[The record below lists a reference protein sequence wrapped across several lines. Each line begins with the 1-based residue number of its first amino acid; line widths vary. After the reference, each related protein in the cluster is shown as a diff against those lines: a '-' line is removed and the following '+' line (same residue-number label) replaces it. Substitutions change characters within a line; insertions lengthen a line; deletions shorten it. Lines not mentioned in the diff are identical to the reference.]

1 MFRVTEC
8 TFRVTECTFRDTEWP
23 FRDTEWR
30 FIINIKQNY
39 LSQNKSDVCTCFYI
53 NFSYICGDYIQ
64 NKKLI
69 KMNKFFLTSLLVA
82 AAITAN
88 AQDNTTKDSL
98 TMETMMHNI
107 PEVMV
112 KGSRP
117 IVKAERGM
125 LSYNMPLLL
134 KQLPADNAY
143 EALTRIPGVSNAT
156 GNISFSGN
164 EVTLIIN
171 GQATTLTQEQLAER
185 LKAMPATQLAKAEVM
200 LSAPARYHVR
210 GMAINIVTKDYA
222 GTNQLSGQIIGGLV
236 QTKYA
241 KGFGDLYLS
250 MQRGKFGLD
259 AQYKLVNG
267 NSYGESSRIANH
279 PLGNNRIHYNDETGQ
294 KSFGITHDYRLG
306 MNYAFSKNHR
316 LDVAYTGQWDKTN
329 SNSRTTG
336 SSISGMHRDSHE
348 YLHNVDVNYALPF
361 GLTLSGSYTYY
372 RTPQQQALDGTIT
385 TENKNETERNLTSG
399 SEQTINKWMFTADQT
414 HSLAHGWGLSYGVK
428 GQFTSNKSYQTTIDK
443 DGSVLPDGT
452 SSVDLNERIW
462 NIYAGFSKQ
471 INKAI
476 SLEASVAAEQYH
488 SPIWDKWRVYPTL
501 NALWNVNDNH
511 LLNLSFS
518 SNSEFPS
525 YWSTMSNVYYSSTY
539 TEIHGNPDL
548 KPFSYSNVNLMWQ
561 IKRRYTL
568 MAFASLKPDYSV
580 QLPYQTTDR
589 MAVIM
594 KETNFDYSNSFGL
607 QASAI
612 FSAGKW
618 LNGNVFAVG
627 TYKHD
632 KSSHFFDLPF
642 NRKKLSV
649 RLGGMA
655 SVKLCS
661 TQDLRLILNPFI
673 QSKAIQG
680 VYDISPIFRMNA
692 KLQWSSH
699 DGRWGLRINGNNIFN
714 NKYDTR
720 SVQGNQDYRMKINYS
735 WASVTFAVIY
745 KFGGYKE
752 KTVKEVDT
760 SRMGH

>member
-1 MFRVTEC
+1 MNRLF
-8 TFRVTECTFRDTEWP
+8 
-23 FRDTEWR
+23 
-30 FIINIKQNY
+30 FIG
-39 LSQNKSDVCTCFYI
+39 V
-53 NFSYICGDYIQ
+53 
-64 NKKLI
+64 
-69 KMNKFFLTSLLVA
+69 LVA
-82 AAITAN
+82 SAITAN
-88 AQDNTTKDSL
+88 AQDNAQKDSL
-98 TMETMMHNI
+98 TMESMMHNL

-143 EALTRIPGVSNAT
+143 EALTRIPGVSDAT
-156 GNISFSGN
+156 GSISFSGN

-171 GQATTLTQEQLAER
+171 GQATTLTQEQLTER
-185 LKAMPATQLAKAEVM
+185 LKAMPAAQLAKAEVM

-222 GTNQLSGQIIGGLV
+222 GTNQLSGQIIGGMR
-236 QTKYA
+236 QNKYA
-241 KGFGDLYLS
+241 NEFGNLYLS
-250 MQRGKFGLD
+250 LQRDKFGLD
-259 AQYKLVNG
+259 AQYKYVNG

-294 KSFGITHDYRLG
+294 KSFGITHGYRLG
-306 MNYAFSKNHR
+306 MNYTFSKNNR

-518 SNSEFPS
+518 SDSEYPS
-525 YWSTMSNVYYSSTY
+525 YWSTMSNVFYSSTY

-548 KPFSYSNVNLMWQ
+548 KPCSYYNLNLMWQ

-568 MAFASLKPDYSV
+568 MAFANLKPDYFV

-594 KETNFDYSNSFGL
+594 KEINFDYSNSYGL

-632 KSSHFFDLPF
+632 KSRNFFDLPF
-642 NRKKLSV
+642 DRKKLSV
-649 RLGGMA
+649 ILGGTA

-661 TQDLRLILNPFI
+661 TQDLRLILNPFY
-673 QSKAIQG
+673 QTKAIQG
-680 VYDISPIFRMNA
+680 VYDISPIFSMNA

-699 DGRWGLRINGNNIFN
+699 DGKWGVRLNGSNIFN
-714 NKYDTR
+714 NRFNTR
-720 SVQGNQDYRMKINYS
+720 SVQGNQDYRMKINYNWS
-735 WASVTFAVIY
+735 SFTFAVIY

>member
-1 MFRVTEC
+1 
-8 TFRVTECTFRDTEWP
+8 
-23 FRDTEWR
+23 
-30 FIINIKQNY
+30 
-39 LSQNKSDVCTCFYI
+39 
-53 NFSYICGDYIQ
+53 
-64 NKKLI
+64 
-69 KMNKFFLTSLLVA
+69 MNKFFLMSLLVA

-143 EALTRIPGVSNAT
+143 EALTHIPGVSNAT

-164 EVTLIIN
+164 EVTLIVN

-185 LKAMPATQLAKAEVM
+185 LKAMPAAHLAKAEVM

-306 MNYAFSKNHR
+306 MNYTFSKNNR
-316 LDVAYTGQWDKTN
+316 LDVAYTGRWNKTN

-525 YWSTMSNVYYSSTY
+525 YWSTMSNVFYSSTY

-548 KPFSYSNVNLMWQ
+548 KPFSYYNVNLMWQ

-568 MAFASLKPDYSV
+568 MAFANLKPDYFV

-594 KETNFDYSNSFGL
+594 KETNFDFSNSYGL

-632 KSSHFFDLPF
+632 KSCNFFDLPF

-649 RLGGMA
+649 LLGGTA

-661 TQDLRLILNPFI
+661 TQDLRLILNPFY
-673 QSKAIQG
+673 QTKAIQG
-680 VYDISPIFRMNA
+680 VYDISPVFRMNA

-699 DGRWGLRINGNNIFN
+699 DGKWGVRLNGSNIFN
-714 NKYDTR
+714 NRFDTR
-720 SVQGNQDYRMKINYS
+720 SVQGNQDYRMKINYN

>member
-1 MFRVTEC
+1 MNRLF
-8 TFRVTECTFRDTEWP
+8 
-23 FRDTEWR
+23 
-30 FIINIKQNY
+30 FIG
-39 LSQNKSDVCTCFYI
+39 V
-53 NFSYICGDYIQ
+53 
-64 NKKLI
+64 
-69 KMNKFFLTSLLVA
+69 LVA
-82 AAITAN
+82 SAITAN
-88 AQDNTTKDSL
+88 AQDNGQKDSL
-98 TMETMMHNI
+98 TMESMMHNL

-143 EALTRIPGVSNAT
+143 EALTRIPGVSDAT
-156 GNISFSGN
+156 GSISFSGN

-185 LKAMPATQLAKAEVM
+185 LKAMPAAQLAKAEVM

-210 GMAINIVTKDYA
+210 GMAINIVTKDYD
-222 GTNQLSGQIIGGLV
+222 GTNQLSGQIIGGMR
-236 QTKYA
+236 QNKYA
-241 KGFGDLYLS
+241 NEFGNLYLS
-250 MQRGKFGLD
+250 LQRGKFGLD
-259 AQYKLVNG
+259 AQYKYVNG

-306 MNYAFSKNHR
+306 MNYAFSTNHR
-316 LDVAYTGQWDKTN
+316 LDVAYTGQWDKTS
-329 SNSRTTG
+329 SNSHTTG

-372 RTPQQQALDGTIT
+372 RTPQQQALDGTMT
-385 TENKNETERNLTSG
+385 AENKNETERNLTSG

-488 SPIWDKWRVYPTL
+488 SPVWDKWHVYPTL

-525 YWSTMSNVYYSSTY
+525 YWSTMSNVFYSSTY

-548 KPFSYSNVNLMWQ
+548 KPCSYYNLNLMWQ

-568 MAFASLKPDYSV
+568 MAFANLKPDYFV

-632 KSSHFFDLPF
+632 KSRNFFDLPF

-649 RLGGMA
+649 ILGGTA

-661 TQDLRLILNPFI
+661 TQDLRLILNPFY
-673 QSKAIQG
+673 QTKAIQG

-699 DGRWGLRINGNNIFN
+699 DGKWGVRLNGSNIFN
-714 NKYDTR
+714 NRFDTR
-720 SVQGNQDYRMKINYS
+720 SVQGNQDYRMKINYN

>member
-1 MFRVTEC
+1 MVNKIFLLGL
-8 TFRVTECTFRDTEWP
+8 FL
-23 FRDTEWR
+23 
-30 FIINIKQNY
+30 
-39 LSQNKSDVCTCFYI
+39 LS
-53 NFSYICGDYIQ
+53 
-64 NKKLI
+64 
-69 KMNKFFLTSLLVA
+69 VA
-82 AAITAN
+82 NVN
-88 AQDNTTKDSL
+88 AQTLTQTDSL
-98 TMETMMHNI
+98 TMENMMHNL

-143 EALTRIPGVSNAT
+143 EALTRIPGVSDAT
-156 GNISFSGN
+156 GSISFSGN

-171 GQATTLTQEQLAER
+171 GQATTLTQEQLTER
-185 LKAMPATQLAKAEVM
+185 LKAMPAAQLAKAEVM

-222 GTNQLSGQIIGGLV
+222 GTKQLSGQVIGGMK
-236 QTKYA
+236 QSKYA

-250 MQRGKFGLD
+250 LQRGKFGLD
-259 AQYKLVNG
+259 AQYKYVNG

-279 PLGNNRIHYNDETGQ
+279 PLGNNRVYYNDETGQ

-316 LDVAYTGQWDKTN
+316 LDVAYTGHWDKRCSN
-329 SNSRTTG
+329 SNTTG
-336 SSISGMHRDSHE
+336 SSFSGMHHDSHE
-348 YLHNVDVNYALPF
+348 YLHNVDINYALPF
-361 GLTLSGSYTYY
+361 GLTLNGSYTYY
-372 RTPQQQALDGTIT
+372 RTPQQQALDGTMHT
-385 TENKNETERNLTSG
+385 DESMPGTERNLTSG

-414 HSLAHGWGLSYGVK
+414 HSLAHGWGLLYGVK
-428 GQFTSNKSYQTTIDK
+428 GQFTSDKSYQTTIDK
-443 DGSVLPDGT
+443 DGTIQPNGT
-452 SSVDLNERIW
+452 SSVDNNERIW

-471 INKAI
+471 INKAL

-488 SPIWDKWRVYPTL
+488 SPIWDKWRIYPTL

-525 YWSTMSNVYYSSTY
+525 YWSTMSNVFYSSTY
-539 TEIHGNPDL
+539 SEIHGNPDL
-548 KPFSYSNVNLMWQ
+548 KPYSYYNVNLMWQ

-594 KETNFDYSNSFGL
+594 KETNFNYENSFGL
-607 QASAI
+607 QASAM

-627 TYKHD
+627 IYKHD
-632 KSSHFFDLPF
+632 KSDYFFDLPF
-642 NRKKLSV
+642 NRKKLTAV
-649 RLGGMA
+649 LGGTA
-655 SVKLCS
+655 SIKFCH
-661 TQDLRLILNPFI
+661 TQDLRLILNPFF

-680 VYDISPIFRMNA
+680 VYDVSPIFKMNA
-692 KLQWSSH
+692 KIQWTSH
-699 DGRWGLRINGNNIFN
+699 DGKWGLRLNGSNIFN
-714 NKYDTR
+714 NLYDTR
-720 SVQGNQDYRMKINYS
+720 SVQGNQDYRMKINYN
-735 WASVTFAVIY
+735 WASVTFGVIY

-752 KTVKEVDT
+752 KKVKEVDT

>member
-1 MFRVTEC
+1 MANKIFLLGL
-8 TFRVTECTFRDTEWP
+8 FL
-23 FRDTEWR
+23 
-30 FIINIKQNY
+30 
-39 LSQNKSDVCTCFYI
+39 LSVANVKAQT
-53 NFSYICGDYIQ
+53 
-64 NKKLI
+64 
-69 KMNKFFLTSLLVA
+69 LTQ
-82 AAITAN
+82 T
-88 AQDNTTKDSL
+88 DSL
-98 TMETMMHNI
+98 TMETMLHNL

-143 EALTRIPGVSNAT
+143 EALTRIPGVSDAT
-156 GNISFSGN
+156 GSISFSGN

-171 GQATTLTQEQLAER
+171 GQATTLTQEQLTER
-185 LKAMPATQLAKAEVM
+185 LKAMPAAQLAKAEVM

-222 GTNQLSGQIIGGLV
+222 GTNQLSGQIIGGMR
-236 QTKYA
+236 QNKYA
-241 KGFGDLYLS
+241 NEFGNLYLS
-250 MQRGKFGLD
+250 LQRGKFGLD
-259 AQYKLVNG
+259 AQYKYVNG

-279 PLGNNRIHYNDETGQ
+279 PLGNNRVYYNDETGQ

-306 MNYAFSKNHR
+306 MNYAFGKNHR
-316 LDVAYTGQWDKTN
+316 LDVAYTGHWDKTCSN
-329 SNSRTTG
+329 SNTTG
-336 SSISGMHRDSHE
+336 SSISGMHHDSHE
-348 YLHNVDVNYALPF
+348 YLHNVDVNYSLPF
-361 GLTLSGSYTYY
+361 GLTLNGSYTNY
-372 RTPQQQALDGTIT
+372 RTPQQQALDGTMHT
-385 TENKNETERNLTSG
+385 DESMSETERNLTSG

-443 DGSVLPDGT
+443 DGTIQPNGT
-452 SSVDLNERIW
+452 SSVDNNERIW

-476 SLEASVAAEQYH
+476 SVEASVAAEQYH
-488 SPIWDKWRVYPTL
+488 SPIWDKWRIYPTL

-525 YWSTMSNVYYSSTY
+525 YWSTMSNVFYSSTY
-539 TEIHGNPDL
+539 SEIHGNPDL
-548 KPFSYSNVNLMWQ
+548 KPFAYYNVNLMWQ

-568 MAFASLKPDYSV
+568 MAFASLKPDYFV
-580 QLPYQTTDR
+580 QLPYQTTER

-594 KETNFDYSNSFGL
+594 KETNFDYSNSYGL
-607 QASAI
+607 QASVI
-612 FSAGKW
+612 FNAGKW

-632 KSSHFFDLPF
+632 KSSNFFDLPF

-649 RLGGMA
+649 ILGGTA
-655 SVKLCS
+655 SVKLCN
-661 TQDLRLILNPFI
+661 TQDLRLILNPFF

-680 VYDISPIFRMNA
+680 VYDISPIFSMDA
-692 KLQWSSH
+692 KLQWTSH
-699 DGRWGLRINGNNIFN
+699 DGKWGLRLNGNNIFN
-714 NKYDTR
+714 NLYDTR
-720 SVQGNQDYRMKINYS
+720 SVQGNQDYRMKVNYN

>member
-1 MFRVTEC
+1 MANKIFLLGL
-8 TFRVTECTFRDTEWP
+8 FL
-23 FRDTEWR
+23 
-30 FIINIKQNY
+30 
-39 LSQNKSDVCTCFYI
+39 LSVANVKAQT
-53 NFSYICGDYIQ
+53 
-64 NKKLI
+64 
-69 KMNKFFLTSLLVA
+69 LTQ
-82 AAITAN
+82 T
-88 AQDNTTKDSL
+88 DSL
-98 TMETMMHNI
+98 TMETMLHNL

-143 EALTRIPGVSNAT
+143 EALTRIPGISDAT
-156 GNISFSGN
+156 GSISFSGN

-171 GQATTLTQEQLAER
+171 GQATTLTQEQLTER
-185 LKAMPATQLAKAEVM
+185 LKAMPAAQLAKAEVM

-306 MNYAFSKNHR
+306 MNYTFSKNNR

-372 RTPQQQALDGTIT
+372 CTPQQQALDGTMHT
-385 TENKNETERNLTSG
+385 DESMPETERNLTSG

-414 HSLAHGWGLSYGVK
+414 HSLSHGWGLSYGVK

-525 YWSTMSNVYYSSTY
+525 YWSTMSNVFYSSTY

-548 KPFSYSNVNLMWQ
+548 KPFSYYNVNLMWQ

-568 MAFASLKPDYSV
+568 MAFASLKPDYFV
-580 QLPYQTTDR
+580 QLPYQTTER

-594 KETNFDYSNSFGL
+594 KETNFDYSNSYGL
-607 QASAI
+607 QASVI
-612 FSAGKW
+612 FNAGKW

-632 KSSHFFDLPF
+632 KSSNFFDLPF

-649 RLGGMA
+649 ILGGTA
-655 SVKLCS
+655 SVKLCN
-661 TQDLRLILNPFI
+661 TQDLRLILNPFF

-699 DGRWGLRINGNNIFN
+699 DGKWGLRLNGNNIFN
-714 NKYDTR
+714 NPYDTR
-720 SVQGNQDYRMKINYS
+720 SVQGNQDYRMKINYN
-735 WASVTFAVIY
+735 WASVTFAVVY
-745 KFGGYKE
+745 KFGDYK
-752 KTVKEVDT
+752 KKNVKAVDT

>member
-1 MFRVTEC
+1 MNRLF
-8 TFRVTECTFRDTEWP
+8 
-23 FRDTEWR
+23 
-30 FIINIKQNY
+30 FIG
-39 LSQNKSDVCTCFYI
+39 V
-53 NFSYICGDYIQ
+53 
-64 NKKLI
+64 
-69 KMNKFFLTSLLVA
+69 LVA
-82 AAITAN
+82 SAITAN
-88 AQDNTTKDSL
+88 AQDNAQKDSL
-98 TMETMMHNI
+98 TMESMMHNL

-143 EALTRIPGVSNAT
+143 EALTRIPGVSDAT
-156 GNISFSGN
+156 GSISFSGN
-164 EVTLIIN
+164 EVTLIVN

-185 LKAMPATQLAKAEVM
+185 LKAMPAAQLSKAEVM

-222 GTNQLSGQIIGGLV
+222 GTNQLSGQIIGGMR
-236 QTKYA
+236 QNKYA
-241 KGFGDLYLS
+241 NEFGNLYLS
-250 MQRGKFGLD
+250 LQRGKFGLD
-259 AQYKLVNG
+259 AQYKYVNG

-306 MNYAFSKNHR
+306 MNYTFSKNNR

-462 NIYAGFSKQ
+462 NIYAGFCKQ

-525 YWSTMSNVYYSSTY
+525 YWSTMSNVFYSSTY

-548 KPFSYSNVNLMWQ
+548 KPCSYYNLNLMWQ

-568 MAFASLKPDYSV
+568 MAFANLKPDYFV

-618 LNGNVFAVG
+618 LNCNVFAVG

-649 RLGGMA
+649 ILGGTA

-661 TQDLRLILNPFI
+661 TQDLRLILNPFY
-673 QSKAIQG
+673 QTKAIQG
-680 VYDISPIFRMNA
+680 VYDISPIFSMDA

-699 DGRWGLRINGNNIFN
+699 DGKWGVRLNGSNIFN
-714 NKYDTR
+714 NRFDTR
-720 SVQGNQDYRMKINYS
+720 SVQGNQDYRMKINYNWS
-735 WASVTFAVIY
+735 SFTFAVIY

-760 SRMGH
+760 LRMGH

>member
-1 MFRVTEC
+1 MNRLLLTG
-8 TFRVTECTFRDTEWP
+8 
-23 FRDTEWR
+23 
-30 FIINIKQNY
+30 
-39 LSQNKSDVCTCFYI
+39 L
-53 NFSYICGDYIQ
+53 
-64 NKKLI
+64 LI
-69 KMNKFFLTSLLVA
+69 A

-88 AQDNTTKDSL
+88 AQDDAQKDSL

-143 EALTRIPGVSNAT
+143 EALTRIPGVSDAT
-156 GNISFSGN
+156 GSISFSGN

-185 LKAMPATQLAKAEVM
+185 LKAMPAAQLAKAEVM

-210 GMAINIVTKDYA
+210 GMVINIVTKDYA
-222 GTNQLSGQIIGGLV
+222 GTNQLSGQVIGGMK
-236 QTKYA
+236 QSKYA

-250 MQRGKFGLD
+250 LQRGKFGLD
-259 AQYKLVNG
+259 AQYKYVNG

-279 PLGNNRIHYNDETGQ
+279 PLGNNRVYYNDETGQ

-316 LDVAYTGQWDKTN
+316 LDVAYTGHWDKRCSN
-329 SNSRTTG
+329 SNTTG
-336 SSISGMHRDSHE
+336 SSISGMHHDSHE
-348 YLHNVDVNYALPF
+348 YLHNVDVNYSLPF
-361 GLTLSGSYTYY
+361 GLTLNGSCTYY
-372 RTPQQQALDGTIT
+372 RTPQQQALDGTMHT
-385 TENKNETERNLTSG
+385 DESMPETERNLTSG

-414 HSLAHGWGLSYGVK
+414 HSLTQGWGLSYGVK

-471 INKAI
+471 INKAV
-476 SLEASVAAEQYH
+476 SVEASVAAEQYH

-525 YWSTMSNVYYSSTY
+525 YWSTMSNVFYSSTY

-548 KPFSYSNVNLMWQ
+548 KPFSYYNVNLMWQ

-568 MAFASLKPDYSV
+568 MAFASLMPDYFV

-612 FSAGKW
+612 FSVGKW

-649 RLGGMA
+649 RLGGTA

-680 VYDISPIFRMNA
+680 VYDISPIFRVDA

-699 DGRWGLRINGNNIFN
+699 DGKWGLRLNGNNIFN

-720 SVQGNQDYRMKINYS
+720 SVQGNQDYRMKINYN

-752 KTVKEVDT
+752 KSIKKVDT

>member
-1 MFRVTEC
+1 
-8 TFRVTECTFRDTEWP
+8 
-23 FRDTEWR
+23 
-30 FIINIKQNY
+30 
-39 LSQNKSDVCTCFYI
+39 
-53 NFSYICGDYIQ
+53 
-64 NKKLI
+64 
-69 KMNKFFLTSLLVA
+69 MNRILFMGIFVALT
-82 AAITAN
+82 ITAN
-88 AQDNTTKDSL
+88 AQDDMPKDSL
-98 TMETMMHNI
+98 TMEWNSMFRNL
-107 PEVMV
+107 PEVMI

-143 EALTRIPGVSNAT
+143 EALTRIPGVSDAT
-156 GNISFSGN
+156 GSISFSGN

-171 GQATTLTQEQLAER
+171 GQATTLTQEQLTER
-185 LKAMPATQLAKAEVM
+185 LKAMPAAQLAKAEVM

-222 GTNQLSGQIIGGLV
+222 GTNQLSGQIIGGMR
-236 QTKYA
+236 QNKYA
-241 KGFGDLYLS
+241 NEFGNLYLS
-250 MQRGKFGLD
+250 LQRGKFGLD
-259 AQYKLVNG
+259 AQYKYVNG

-279 PLGNNRIHYNDETGQ
+279 PLGNNRVYYNDETGQ
-294 KSFGITHDYRLG
+294 KSFGITHNYRLG

-316 LDVAYTGQWDKTN
+316 LDVAYTGHWDKRCSN
-329 SNSRTTG
+329 SNTTG
-336 SSISGMHRDSHE
+336 SSISGMHHDSHE
-348 YLHNVDVNYALPF
+348 YLHNVDVNYSLPF
-361 GLTLSGSYTYY
+361 GLTLNGSYTYY
-372 RTPQQQALDGTIT
+372 RTPQQQALDGTMHT
-385 TENKNETERNLTSG
+385 DESMLETERNLTSG

-525 YWSTMSNVYYSSTY
+525 YWSTMSNVFYSSTY
-539 TEIHGNPDL
+539 SEIHGNPDL
-548 KPFSYSNVNLMWQ
+548 KPFSYYNVNLMWQ

-607 QASAI
+607 QVSAI

-642 NRKKLSV
+642 DRKKLTAA
-649 RLGGMA
+649 LGGTA
-655 SVKLCS
+655 SIRLCR
-661 TQDLRLILNPFI
+661 TQDLRLILNPFF

-680 VYDISPIFRMNA
+680 VYDISPVFRMNA

-699 DGRWGLRINGNNIFN
+699 DGKWGLRINGNNIFN
-714 NKYDTR
+714 YEFDTR
-720 SVQGNQDYRMKINYS
+720 SVQGNQNYRMKLNYN

-752 KTVKEVDT
+752 KSIKKVDT

>member
-1 MFRVTEC
+1 MANKI
-8 TFRVTECTFRDTEWP
+8 
-23 FRDTEWR
+23 
-30 FIINIKQNY
+30 FILGLFL
-39 LSQNKSDVCTCFYI
+39 LS
-53 NFSYICGDYIQ
+53 
-64 NKKLI
+64 
-69 KMNKFFLTSLLVA
+69 VA
-82 AAITAN
+82 N
-88 AQDNTTKDSL
+88 VKAQAQTQTDSL
-98 TMETMMHNI
+98 TMENMMHNL

-117 IVKAERGM
+117 VVKAERGM
-125 LSYNMPLLL
+125 LTYNMPLLIKL
-134 KQLPADNAY
+134 LPADNAY
-143 EALTRIPGVSNAT
+143 EALTRIPGVSDAT
-156 GNISFSGN
+156 GSISFSGN

-171 GQATTLTQEQLAER
+171 GQATTLTQEQLTER
-185 LKAMPATQLAKAEVM
+185 LKAMPAAQLAKAEVM

-222 GTNQLSGQIIGGLV
+222 GTNQLSGQIIGGFE
-236 QTKYA
+236 QNKYA

-250 MQRGKFGLD
+250 LQRGKFGLD
-259 AQYKLVNG
+259 AQYKYVNG
-267 NSYGESSRIANH
+267 NSYGESSLIANH
-279 PLGNNRIHYNDETGQ
+279 PLGNNRVYYNDETGQ

-306 MNYAFSKNHR
+306 MNYVFSKNHR
-316 LDVAYTGQWDKTN
+316 LDVAYTGQWDKTS
-329 SNSRTTG
+329 SNNHTTG
-336 SSISGMHRDSHE
+336 SSISGMHLDSHE
-348 YLHNVDVNYALPF
+348 YLHNVDVNYSLPF
-361 GLTLSGSYTYY
+361 GLTLNGSYTYY
-372 RTPQQQALDGTIT
+372 RTPQQQALDGTMHT
-385 TENKNETERNLTSG
+385 DESMPETERNLTSG

-443 DGSVLPDGT
+443 DGTIQPNGT
-452 SSVDLNERIW
+452 SSVDNNERIW

-476 SLEASVAAEQYH
+476 SVEASVAAEQYH
-488 SPIWDKWRVYPTL
+488 SPIWDKWRIYPTL

-525 YWSTMSNVYYSSTY
+525 YWSTMSNVFYSSTY
-539 TEIHGNPDL
+539 SEIHGNPDL
-548 KPFSYSNVNLMWQ
+548 KPFSYYNVNLMWQ

-568 MAFASLKPDYSV
+568 MAFASLKPDYFV
-580 QLPYQTTDR
+580 QLPYQTTER

-594 KETNFDYSNSFGL
+594 KETNFDYSNSYGL
-607 QASAI
+607 QASVI
-612 FSAGKW
+612 FNAGKW

-632 KSSHFFDLPF
+632 KSSNFFDLPF
-642 NRKKLSV
+642 NRKKFSV
-649 RLGGMA
+649 ILGGTA
-655 SVKLCS
+655 SVKLCN
-661 TQDLRLILNPFI
+661 TQDLRLILNPFF

-680 VYDISPIFRMNA
+680 VYDISPIFSMDA

-699 DGRWGLRINGNNIFN
+699 DGKWGLRLNGSNIFN
-714 NKYDTR
+714 NLYDTR
-720 SVQGNQDYRMKINYS
+720 SVQGNQDYRMKINNN
-735 WASVTFAVIY
+735 WASFTFAVIY

>member
-1 MFRVTEC
+1 MVNKIFLLGL
-8 TFRVTECTFRDTEWP
+8 FL
-23 FRDTEWR
+23 
-30 FIINIKQNY
+30 
-39 LSQNKSDVCTCFYI
+39 LSVANVKAQT
-53 NFSYICGDYIQ
+53 
-64 NKKLI
+64 
-69 KMNKFFLTSLLVA
+69 LTH
-82 AAITAN
+82 T
-88 AQDNTTKDSL
+88 DSL
-98 TMETMMHNI
+98 TMENMMHNL

-143 EALTRIPGVSNAT
+143 EALTRIPGISDAT
-156 GNISFSGN
+156 GSISFSGN
-164 EVTLIIN
+164 EVTLIVN
-171 GQATTLTQEQLAER
+171 GQATTLTQEQLTER
-185 LKAMPATQLAKAEVM
+185 LKAMPAAQLAKAEVM

-222 GTNQLSGQIIGGLV
+222 GTNQLSGQVIGGMK
-236 QTKYA
+236 QSKYA
-241 KGFGDLYLS
+241 KGFGNLYLS
-250 MQRGKFGLD
+250 LQRGKFGLD
-259 AQYKLVNG
+259 AQYKYVNG

-279 PLGNNRIHYNDETGQ
+279 PLGNNRVYYNDETGQ
-294 KSFGITHDYRLG
+294 KSFGITHNYRLG

-316 LDVAYTGQWDKTN
+316 LDVAYTGHWDKRCSN
-329 SNSRTTG
+329 SNTTG
-336 SSISGMHRDSHE
+336 SSISGMHHDSHE
-348 YLHNVDVNYALPF
+348 YLHNVDVNYSLPF
-361 GLTLSGSYTYY
+361 GLTLNGSYTYY
-372 RTPQQQALDGTIT
+372 RTPQQQALDGTMHT
-385 TENKNETERNLTSG
+385 DESMLETERNLTSG

-443 DGSVLPDGT
+443 DGTIQPNGT
-452 SSVDLNERIW
+452 SSVDNNERIW

-476 SLEASVAAEQYH
+476 SVEASVAAEQYH

-525 YWSTMSNVYYSSTY
+525 YWSTMSNVFYSSTY
-539 TEIHGNPDL
+539 SEIHGNPDL
-548 KPFSYSNVNLMWQ
+548 KPFSYYNVNLMWQ

-568 MAFASLKPDYSV
+568 MAFASLKPDYFV
-580 QLPYQTTDR
+580 QLPYQTTER

-594 KETNFDYSNSFGL
+594 KETNFDYSNSYGL
-607 QASAI
+607 QASVI
-612 FSAGKW
+612 FNAGKW

-632 KSSHFFDLPF
+632 KSSNFFDLPF

-649 RLGGMA
+649 ILGGTA
-655 SVKLCS
+655 SVKLCN
-661 TQDLRLILNPFI
+661 TQDLRLILNPFF

-680 VYDISPIFRMNA
+680 VYDISPVFRMNA

-699 DGRWGLRINGNNIFN
+699 DGKWGLRLNGSNIFN
-714 NKYDTR
+714 NLYDTR
-720 SVQGNQDYRMKINYS
+720 SVQGNQDYRMKINYN

-752 KTVKEVDT
+752 KNVKVVDT

>member
-1 MFRVTEC
+1 MVNKIFLLGL
-8 TFRVTECTFRDTEWP
+8 FL
-23 FRDTEWR
+23 
-30 FIINIKQNY
+30 
-39 LSQNKSDVCTCFYI
+39 LSVANVKAQT
-53 NFSYICGDYIQ
+53 
-64 NKKLI
+64 
-69 KMNKFFLTSLLVA
+69 LTQ
-82 AAITAN
+82 T
-88 AQDNTTKDSL
+88 DSL
-98 TMETMMHNI
+98 TMETMLHNL

-143 EALTRIPGVSNAT
+143 EALTRIPGVSDAT
-156 GNISFSGN
+156 GSISFSGN

-171 GQATTLTQEQLAER
+171 GQATTLTQEQLTER
-185 LKAMPATQLAKAEVM
+185 LKAMPAAQLAKAEVM

-222 GTNQLSGQIIGGLV
+222 GTNQLSGQIIGGMR
-236 QTKYA
+236 QNKYA
-241 KGFGDLYLS
+241 NEFGNLYLS
-250 MQRGKFGLD
+250 LQRGKFGLD
-259 AQYKLVNG
+259 AQYKYVNG

-279 PLGNNRIHYNDETGQ
+279 PLGNNRVYYNDETGQ
-294 KSFGITHDYRLG
+294 KSFGITHNYRLG

-316 LDVAYTGQWDKTN
+316 LDVAYTGHWDKRCSN
-329 SNSRTTG
+329 SNTTG
-336 SSISGMHRDSHE
+336 SSISGMHHDSHE
-348 YLHNVDVNYALPF
+348 YLHNVDVNYSLPF
-361 GLTLSGSYTYY
+361 GLTLNGSYTYY
-372 RTPQQQALDGTIT
+372 RTPQQQALDGTMHT
-385 TENKNETERNLTSG
+385 DESMSETERNLTSG

-443 DGSVLPDGT
+443 DGTILPDGT
-452 SSVDLNERIW
+452 SSVDNNERIW

-488 SPIWDKWRVYPTL
+488 SPVWDEWRMYPTL

-525 YWSTMSNVYYSSTY
+525 YWSTMSNVFYSSTY

-548 KPFSYSNVNLMWQ
+548 KPFSYYNVNLMWQ

-649 RLGGMA
+649 ILGGTA

-699 DGRWGLRINGNNIFN
+699 DGKWGLRLNGSNIFN
-714 NKYDTR
+714 YQFDTR
-720 SVQGNQDYRMKINYS
+720 SVQGNQDYRMKINYN

-752 KTVKEVDT
+752 KNVKAVDT

>member
-1 MFRVTEC
+1 MVNKIFLLGL
-8 TFRVTECTFRDTEWP
+8 FL
-23 FRDTEWR
+23 
-30 FIINIKQNY
+30 
-39 LSQNKSDVCTCFYI
+39 LSVANVKAQT
-53 NFSYICGDYIQ
+53 
-64 NKKLI
+64 
-69 KMNKFFLTSLLVA
+69 LTH
-82 AAITAN
+82 T
-88 AQDNTTKDSL
+88 DSL
-98 TMETMMHNI
+98 TMENMMHNL

-143 EALTRIPGVSNAT
+143 EALTRIPGISDAT
-156 GNISFSGN
+156 GSISFSGN
-164 EVTLIIN
+164 EVTLIVN
-171 GQATTLTQEQLAER
+171 GQATTLTQEQLTER
-185 LKAMPATQLAKAEVM
+185 LKAMPAAQLAKAEVM

-222 GTNQLSGQIIGGLV
+222 GTNQHSGQVIGGMK
-236 QTKYA
+236 QSKYA

-250 MQRGKFGLD
+250 LQRGKFGLD
-259 AQYKLVNG
+259 AQYKYVNG

-279 PLGNNRIHYNDETGQ
+279 PLGNNRVYYNDETGQ
-294 KSFGITHDYRLG
+294 KSFGITHNYRLG

-316 LDVAYTGQWDKTN
+316 LDVAYTGHWDKRCSN
-329 SNSRTTG
+329 SNTTG
-336 SSISGMHRDSHE
+336 SSISGMHHDSHE
-348 YLHNVDVNYALPF
+348 YLHNVDVNYSLPF
-361 GLTLSGSYTYY
+361 GLTLNGSYTYY
-372 RTPQQQALDGTIT
+372 RTPQQQALDGTMHT
-385 TENKNETERNLTSG
+385 DESMPETERNLTSG

-443 DGSVLPDGT
+443 DGTIQPNGT
-452 SSVDLNERIW
+452 SSVDNNERIW
-462 NIYAGFSKQ
+462 NIYAGFNKQ

-476 SLEASVAAEQYH
+476 SVEASVAAEQYH

-525 YWSTMSNVYYSSTY
+525 YWSTMSNVFYSSTY
-539 TEIHGNPDL
+539 SEIHGNPDL
-548 KPFSYSNVNLMWQ
+548 KPFSYYNVNLMWQ

-568 MAFASLKPDYSV
+568 MAFASLKPDYFV
-580 QLPYQTTDR
+580 QLPYQTTER

-594 KETNFDYSNSFGL
+594 KETNFDYSNSYGL
-607 QASAI
+607 QASVI
-612 FSAGKW
+612 FNAGKW

-632 KSSHFFDLPF
+632 KSSNFFDLPF

-649 RLGGMA
+649 ILGGTA
-655 SVKLCS
+655 SVKLSS
-661 TQDLRLILNPFI
+661 TQDLRLILNPFY
-673 QSKAIQG
+673 QTKAIQG
-680 VYDISPIFRMNA
+680 VYDISPVFRMDA

-699 DGRWGLRINGNNIFN
+699 DGKWGVRLNGSNIFN
-714 NKYDTR
+714 NRFDTR
-720 SVQGNQDYRMKINYS
+720 SVQGNQDYRMKINYN

-752 KTVKEVDT
+752 KNVKAVDT

>member
-1 MFRVTEC
+1 
-8 TFRVTECTFRDTEWP
+8 
-23 FRDTEWR
+23 
-30 FIINIKQNY
+30 
-39 LSQNKSDVCTCFYI
+39 
-53 NFSYICGDYIQ
+53 
-64 NKKLI
+64 
-69 KMNKFFLTSLLVA
+69 MNRILFMGIFVALT
-82 AAITAN
+82 ITAN
-88 AQDNTTKDSL
+88 AQDDIPKDSL
-98 TMETMMHNI
+98 TMEWNSMFRNL
-107 PEVMV
+107 PEVMI

-143 EALTRIPGVSNAT
+143 EALTRIPGVSDAT
-156 GNISFSGN
+156 GNISFLGN
-164 EVTLIIN
+164 EVTLIVN
-171 GQATTLTQEQLAER
+171 GQATTLTQEQLTER
-185 LKAMPATQLAKAEVM
+185 LKAMPAAQLAKAEVM

-222 GTNQLSGQIIGGLV
+222 GTNQLSGQVIGGMK
-236 QTKYA
+236 QSKYA

-250 MQRGKFGLD
+250 LQRGKFGLD
-259 AQYKLVNG
+259 AQYKYVNG
-267 NSYGESSRIANH
+267 NSYGESSLIANH
-279 PLGNNRIHYNDETGQ
+279 PLGNNRVYYNDETGQ
-294 KSFGITHDYRLG
+294 KSFGITHNYRLG

-316 LDVAYTGQWDKTN
+316 LDVAYTGHWDKRCSN
-329 SNSRTTG
+329 SNTTG
-336 SSISGMHRDSHE
+336 SSISGMHHDSHE
-348 YLHNVDVNYALPF
+348 YLHNVDVNYSLPF
-361 GLTLSGSYTYY
+361 GLTLNGSYTYY

-414 HSLAHGWGLSYGVK
+414 HSLTQGWGLSYGVK

-471 INKAI
+471 INKAV
-476 SLEASVAAEQYH
+476 SVEASVAAEQYH

-525 YWSTMSNVYYSSTY
+525 YWSTMSNVFYSSTY

-548 KPFSYSNVNLMWQ
+548 KPFSYYNVNLMWQ

-594 KETNFDYSNSFGL
+594 KETNFDYSNSYGL
-607 QASAI
+607 QASVI
-612 FSAGKW
+612 FNAGKW

-649 RLGGMA
+649 RLGGTA

-699 DGRWGLRINGNNIFN
+699 DGRWGLRLNGNNIFN

-752 KTVKEVDT
+752 KNIKKVDT

>member
-1 MFRVTEC
+1 MVNKIFLLGL
-8 TFRVTECTFRDTEWP
+8 FL
-23 FRDTEWR
+23 
-30 FIINIKQNY
+30 
-39 LSQNKSDVCTCFYI
+39 LSVADVKAQT
-53 NFSYICGDYIQ
+53 
-64 NKKLI
+64 
-69 KMNKFFLTSLLVA
+69 LTH
-82 AAITAN
+82 T
-88 AQDNTTKDSL
+88 DSL
-98 TMETMMHNI
+98 TMENMMHNL

-143 EALTRIPGVSNAT
+143 EALTRIPGVSDAT
-156 GNISFSGN
+156 GSISFSGN

-171 GQATTLTQEQLAER
+171 GQATTLTQEQLTER
-185 LKAMPATQLAKAEVM
+185 LKAMPAAQLAKAEVM

-222 GTNQLSGQIIGGLV
+222 GTNQLSGQIIGDMR
-236 QTKYA
+236 QNKYA
-241 KGFGDLYLS
+241 NECGNLYLS
-250 MQRGKFGLD
+250 LQRGKFGLD
-259 AQYKLVNG
+259 AQYKYVNG

-279 PLGNNRIHYNDETGQ
+279 PLGNNRVYYNDETGQ

-306 MNYAFSKNHR
+306 MNYAFGKNHR
-316 LDVAYTGQWDKTN
+316 LDVAYTGHWDKTCSN
-329 SNSRTTG
+329 SNATG
-336 SSISGMHRDSHE
+336 SSISGMHHDSHE
-348 YLHNVDVNYALPF
+348 YLHNVDVNYSLPF
-361 GLTLSGSYTYY
+361 GLTLNGSYTYY
-372 RTPQQQALDGTIT
+372 RTPQQQALDGTMHT
-385 TENKNETERNLTSG
+385 DESMSETERNLTSG

-443 DGSVLPDGT
+443 DGTIQPNGT
-452 SSVDLNERIW
+452 SSVDNNERIW

-476 SLEASVAAEQYH
+476 SVEASVAAEQYH

-525 YWSTMSNVYYSSTY
+525 YWSTMSNVFYSSTY
-539 TEIHGNPDL
+539 SEIHGNPDL
-548 KPFSYSNVNLMWQ
+548 KPFSYYNVNLIWQ

-568 MAFASLKPDYSV
+568 MAFASLKPDYFV
-580 QLPYQTTDR
+580 QLPYQTTER

-594 KETNFDYSNSFGL
+594 KETNFDYSNSYGL
-607 QASAI
+607 QASVI
-612 FSAGKW
+612 FNAGKW

-632 KSSHFFDLPF
+632 KSSNFFDLPF

-649 RLGGMA
+649 ILGGTA
-655 SVKLCS
+655 SVKLCN
-661 TQDLRLILNPFI
+661 TQDLRLILNPFF

-680 VYDISPIFRMNA
+680 VYDISPVFRMNA

-699 DGRWGLRINGNNIFN
+699 DGKWGLRLNGSNIFN
-714 NKYDTR
+714 NLYDTR
-720 SVQGNQDYRMKINYS
+720 SVQGNQDYRMKINYN

-752 KTVKEVDT
+752 KNVKAVDT

>member
-1 MFRVTEC
+1 MVNKIFLLGL
-8 TFRVTECTFRDTEWP
+8 FL
-23 FRDTEWR
+23 
-30 FIINIKQNY
+30 
-39 LSQNKSDVCTCFYI
+39 LSVANVKAQT
-53 NFSYICGDYIQ
+53 
-64 NKKLI
+64 
-69 KMNKFFLTSLLVA
+69 LTQ
-82 AAITAN
+82 T
-88 AQDNTTKDSL
+88 DSL
-98 TMETMMHNI
+98 TMETMLHNL

-143 EALTRIPGVSNAT
+143 EALTRIPGVSDAT
-156 GNISFSGN
+156 GSISFSGN

-171 GQATTLTQEQLAER
+171 GQATTLTQEQLTER
-185 LKAMPATQLAKAEVM
+185 LKAMPAAQLSKAEVM

-222 GTNQLSGQIIGGLV
+222 GTNQLSGQIIGGMR
-236 QTKYA
+236 QNKYA
-241 KGFGDLYLS
+241 NEFGNLYLS
-250 MQRGKFGLD
+250 LQRDKFGLD
-259 AQYKLVNG
+259 AQYKYVNG

-306 MNYAFSKNHR
+306 MNYTFSKNNR

-525 YWSTMSNVYYSSTY
+525 YWSTMSNVFYSSTY

-548 KPFSYSNVNLMWQ
+548 KPFSYYNVNLMWQ

-632 KSSHFFDLPF
+632 KSSNFFDLPF
-642 NRKKLSV
+642 NRKKFSV
-649 RLGGMA
+649 ILGGTA
-655 SVKLCS
+655 SVKLCN
-661 TQDLRLILNPFI
+661 TQDLRLILNPFY
-673 QSKAIQG
+673 QTKAIQG

-699 DGRWGLRINGNNIFN
+699 DGKWGLRLNGSNIFN
-714 NKYDTR
+714 NLYDTR
-720 SVQGNQDYRMKINYS
+720 SVQGNQDYRMKINYN

-752 KTVKEVDT
+752 KNVKAVDT

>member
-1 MFRVTEC
+1 MVNKIFLLGL
-8 TFRVTECTFRDTEWP
+8 FL
-23 FRDTEWR
+23 
-30 FIINIKQNY
+30 
-39 LSQNKSDVCTCFYI
+39 LSVANVKAQT
-53 NFSYICGDYIQ
+53 
-64 NKKLI
+64 
-69 KMNKFFLTSLLVA
+69 LTH
-82 AAITAN
+82 T
-88 AQDNTTKDSL
+88 DSL
-98 TMETMMHNI
+98 TMENMMHNL

-143 EALTRIPGVSNAT
+143 EALTRIPGVSDAT
-156 GNISFSGN
+156 GSISFSGN

-171 GQATTLTQEQLAER
+171 GQATTLTQEQLTER
-185 LKAMPATQLAKAEVM
+185 LKAMPAAQLAKAEVM

-222 GTNQLSGQIIGGLV
+222 GTNQLSGQVIGGMK
-236 QTKYA
+236 QSKYA

-250 MQRGKFGLD
+250 LQRGKFGLD
-259 AQYKLVNG
+259 AQYKYVNG

-279 PLGNNRIHYNDETGQ
+279 PLGNNRVYYNDETGQ
-294 KSFGITHDYRLG
+294 KSFGITHNYRLG

-316 LDVAYTGQWDKTN
+316 LDVAYTGHWDKRCSN
-329 SNSRTTG
+329 SNTTG
-336 SSISGMHRDSHE
+336 SSISGMHHDSHE
-348 YLHNVDVNYALPF
+348 YLHNVDVNYSLPF
-361 GLTLSGSYTYY
+361 GLTLNGSYTYY
-372 RTPQQQALDGTIT
+372 RTPQQQALDGTMHT
-385 TENKNETERNLTSG
+385 DESMLETERNLTSG

-443 DGSVLPDGT
+443 DGTIQPNGT
-452 SSVDLNERIW
+452 SSVDNNERIW

-476 SLEASVAAEQYH
+476 SVEASVAAEQYH

-525 YWSTMSNVYYSSTY
+525 YWSTMSNVFYSSTY
-539 TEIHGNPDL
+539 SEIHGNPDL
-548 KPFSYSNVNLMWQ
+548 KPFSYYNVNLMWQ

-568 MAFASLKPDYSV
+568 MAFASLKPDYFV
-580 QLPYQTTDR
+580 QLPYQTTER

-594 KETNFDYSNSFGL
+594 KETNFDYSNSYGL
-607 QASAI
+607 QASVI
-612 FSAGKW
+612 FNAGKW

-632 KSSHFFDLPF
+632 KSSNFFDLPF

-649 RLGGMA
+649 ILGGTA
-655 SVKLCS
+655 SVKLCN
-661 TQDLRLILNPFI
+661 TQDLRLILNPFF

-680 VYDISPIFRMNA
+680 VYDISPVFRMNA

-699 DGRWGLRINGNNIFN
+699 DGKWGLRLNGSNIFN
-714 NKYDTR
+714 NLYDTR
-720 SVQGNQDYRMKINYS
+720 SVQGNQDYRMKINYN

-752 KTVKEVDT
+752 KNVKAVDT

>member
-1 MFRVTEC
+1 MVNKIFLLGL
-8 TFRVTECTFRDTEWP
+8 FL
-23 FRDTEWR
+23 
-30 FIINIKQNY
+30 
-39 LSQNKSDVCTCFYI
+39 LSVANVKAQT
-53 NFSYICGDYIQ
+53 
-64 NKKLI
+64 
-69 KMNKFFLTSLLVA
+69 LTQ
-82 AAITAN
+82 T
-88 AQDNTTKDSL
+88 DSL
-98 TMETMMHNI
+98 TMETMLHNL

-143 EALTRIPGVSNAT
+143 EALTRIPGVSDAT
-156 GNISFSGN
+156 GSISFSGN

-171 GQATTLTQEQLAER
+171 GQATTLTQEQLTER
-185 LKAMPATQLAKAEVM
+185 LKAMPAAQLAKAEVM

-222 GTNQLSGQIIGGLV
+222 GTNQLSGQVIGSMK
-236 QTKYA
+236 QSKYA

-250 MQRGKFGLD
+250 LQRGKFGLD
-259 AQYKLVNG
+259 AQYKYVNG

-279 PLGNNRIHYNDETGQ
+279 PLGNNRVYYNDETGQ
-294 KSFGITHDYRLG
+294 KSFGITHNYRLG

-316 LDVAYTGQWDKTN
+316 LDVAYTGHWDKRCSN
-329 SNSRTTG
+329 SNTTG
-336 SSISGMHRDSHE
+336 SSISGMHHDSHE
-348 YLHNVDVNYALPF
+348 YLHNVDVNYSLPF
-361 GLTLSGSYTYY
+361 GLTLNGSYTYY
-372 RTPQQQALDGTIT
+372 RTPQQQALDGTMHT
-385 TENKNETERNLTSG
+385 DESMSETERNLTSG

-414 HSLAHGWGLSYGVK
+414 HLLAHGWGLSYGVK

-462 NIYAGFSKQ
+462 NLYAGFSKQ
-471 INKAI
+471 INKAL

-488 SPIWDKWRVYPTL
+488 SPIWDKWRMYPTL

-525 YWSTMSNVYYSSTY
+525 YWSTMSNVFYSSTY
-539 TEIHGNPDL
+539 SEIHGNPDL
-548 KPFSYSNVNLMWQ
+548 KPFAYYNVNLMWQ

-568 MAFASLKPDYSV
+568 MAFASLKPDYFV
-580 QLPYQTTDR
+580 QLPYQTTER

-594 KETNFDYSNSFGL
+594 KETNFDYSNSYGL
-607 QASAI
+607 QASVI
-612 FSAGKW
+612 FNAGKW

-632 KSSHFFDLPF
+632 KSSNFFDLPF
-642 NRKKLSV
+642 NRKKFSV
-649 RLGGMA
+649 ILGGTA
-655 SVKLCS
+655 SVKLCN
-661 TQDLRLILNPFI
+661 TQDLRLILNPFY
-673 QSKAIQG
+673 QTKAIQG

-699 DGRWGLRINGNNIFN
+699 DGKWGLRLNGSNIFN
-714 NKYDTR
+714 NLYDTR
-720 SVQGNQDYRMKINYS
+720 SVQGNQDYRMKINYN

-752 KTVKEVDT
+752 KNVKAVDT

>member
-1 MFRVTEC
+1 MVNKIFLLGL
-8 TFRVTECTFRDTEWP
+8 FL
-23 FRDTEWR
+23 
-30 FIINIKQNY
+30 
-39 LSQNKSDVCTCFYI
+39 LSVANVKAQT
-53 NFSYICGDYIQ
+53 
-64 NKKLI
+64 
-69 KMNKFFLTSLLVA
+69 LTH
-82 AAITAN
+82 T
-88 AQDNTTKDSL
+88 DSL
-98 TMETMMHNI
+98 TMENMMHNL

-143 EALTRIPGVSNAT
+143 EALTRIPGISDAT
-156 GNISFSGN
+156 GSISFSGN
-164 EVTLIIN
+164 EVTLIVN
-171 GQATTLTQEQLAER
+171 GQATTLTQEQLTER
-185 LKAMPATQLAKAEVM
+185 LKAMPAAQLAKAEVM

-222 GTNQLSGQIIGGLV
+222 GTNQLSGQVIGGMK
-236 QTKYA
+236 QSKYA

-250 MQRGKFGLD
+250 LQRGKFGLD
-259 AQYKLVNG
+259 AQYKYVNG

-279 PLGNNRIHYNDETGQ
+279 PLGNNRVYYNDETGQ
-294 KSFGITHDYRLG
+294 KSFGITHNYRLG

-316 LDVAYTGQWDKTN
+316 LDVAYTGHWDKRCSN
-329 SNSRTTG
+329 SNTTG
-336 SSISGMHRDSHE
+336 SSISGMHHDSHE
-348 YLHNVDVNYALPF
+348 YLHNVDVNYSLPF
-361 GLTLSGSYTYY
+361 GLTLNGSYTYY
-372 RTPQQQALDGTIT
+372 RTPQQQALDGTMHT
-385 TENKNETERNLTSG
+385 DESMLETERNLTSG

-443 DGSVLPDGT
+443 DGTIQPNGT
-452 SSVDLNERIW
+452 SSVDNNERIW

-476 SLEASVAAEQYH
+476 SVEASVAAEQYH

-525 YWSTMSNVYYSSTY
+525 YWSTMSNVFYSSTY
-539 TEIHGNPDL
+539 SEIHGNPDL
-548 KPFSYSNVNLMWQ
+548 KPFSYYNVNLMWQ

-568 MAFASLKPDYSV
+568 MAFASLKPDYFV
-580 QLPYQTTDR
+580 QLPYQTTER

-594 KETNFDYSNSFGL
+594 KETNFDYSNSYGL
-607 QASAI
+607 QASVI
-612 FSAGKW
+612 FNAGKW

-632 KSSHFFDLPF
+632 KSSNFFDLPF

-649 RLGGMA
+649 ILGGTA
-655 SVKLCS
+655 SVKLSS
-661 TQDLRLILNPFI
+661 TQDLRLILNPFY
-673 QSKAIQG
+673 QTKAIQG
-680 VYDISPIFRMNA
+680 VYDISPVFRMDA

-699 DGRWGLRINGNNIFN
+699 DGKWGVRLNGSNIFN
-714 NKYDTR
+714 NRFDTR
-720 SVQGNQDYRMKINYS
+720 SVQGNQDYRMKINYN

-752 KTVKEVDT
+752 KNVKAVDT

>member
-1 MFRVTEC
+1 
-8 TFRVTECTFRDTEWP
+8 
-23 FRDTEWR
+23 
-30 FIINIKQNY
+30 
-39 LSQNKSDVCTCFYI
+39 
-53 NFSYICGDYIQ
+53 
-64 NKKLI
+64 
-69 KMNKFFLTSLLVA
+69 MNKFFLMSLLVA

-143 EALTRIPGVSNAT
+143 EALTHIPGVSNAT

-164 EVTLIIN
+164 EVTLIVN
-171 GQATTLTQEQLAER
+171 GQATTLTQEQLAVR
-185 LKAMPATQLAKAEVM
+185 LKAMPAAQLAKAEVM

-306 MNYAFSKNHR
+306 MNYTFSKNNR

-443 DGSVLPDGT
+443 DGTILPDGT
-452 SSVDLNERIW
+452 SSVDNNERIW

-471 INKAI
+471 INKAL

-525 YWSTMSNVYYSSTY
+525 YWSTMSNVFYSSTY

-548 KPFSYSNVNLMWQ
+548 KPFSYYNVNLMWQ

-568 MAFASLKPDYSV
+568 MAFANLKPDYFV

-594 KETNFDYSNSFGL
+594 KETNFDFSNSYGL

-632 KSSHFFDLPF
+632 KSCNFFDMPF

-649 RLGGMA
+649 ILGGTA

-661 TQDLRLILNPFI
+661 TQDLRLILNPFY
-673 QSKAIQG
+673 QTKAIQG
-680 VYDISPIFRMNA
+680 VYDISPVFRMNA

-699 DGRWGLRINGNNIFN
+699 DGKWGVRLNGSNIFN
-714 NKYDTR
+714 NRFDTR
-720 SVQGNQDYRMKINYS
+720 SVQGNQDYRMKINYN

>member
-1 MFRVTEC
+1 MDNMIFLLGL
-8 TFRVTECTFRDTEWP
+8 FL
-23 FRDTEWR
+23 
-30 FIINIKQNY
+30 
-39 LSQNKSDVCTCFYI
+39 LSVANVKAQT
-53 NFSYICGDYIQ
+53 
-64 NKKLI
+64 
-69 KMNKFFLTSLLVA
+69 LTQ
-82 AAITAN
+82 T
-88 AQDNTTKDSL
+88 DSL
-98 TMETMMHNI
+98 TMETMLHNL

-143 EALTRIPGVSNAT
+143 EALTRIPGVSDAT
-156 GNISFSGN
+156 GSISFSGN

-171 GQATTLTQEQLAER
+171 GQATTLTQEQLTER
-185 LKAMPATQLAKAEVM
+185 LKAMPAAQLAKAEVM

-222 GTNQLSGQIIGGLV
+222 GTNQLSGQIVGGLV

-306 MNYAFSKNHR
+306 MNYTFSKNNR

-372 RTPQQQALDGTIT
+372 CTPQQQALDGTMHT
-385 TENKNETERNLTSG
+385 DESMPETERNLTSG

-525 YWSTMSNVYYSSTY
+525 YWSTMSNVFYSSTY

-548 KPFSYSNVNLMWQ
+548 KPFSYYNVNLMWQ

-568 MAFASLKPDYSV
+568 MAFASLKPDYFV

-607 QASAI
+607 QASVI
-612 FSAGKW
+612 FNAGKW

-632 KSSHFFDLPF
+632 KSSNFFDLPF

-649 RLGGMA
+649 ILGGTA
-655 SVKLCS
+655 SVKLCNS
-661 TQDLRLILNPFI
+661 QDLRLILNPFY
-673 QSKAIQG
+673 QTKAIQG

-699 DGRWGLRINGNNIFN
+699 DGKWGLCLNGNNIFN
-714 NKYDTR
+714 NLYDTR
-720 SVQGNQDYRMKINYS
+720 SVQGNQDYRMKINYN
-735 WASVTFAVIY
+735 WASVTFAVVY
-745 KFGGYKE
+745 KFGDYKN
-752 KTVKEVDT
+752 KNVKAVDT

>member
-1 MFRVTEC
+1 MVNKIFLLGL
-8 TFRVTECTFRDTEWP
+8 FL
-23 FRDTEWR
+23 
-30 FIINIKQNY
+30 
-39 LSQNKSDVCTCFYI
+39 LSVANVKAQT
-53 NFSYICGDYIQ
+53 
-64 NKKLI
+64 
-69 KMNKFFLTSLLVA
+69 LTQ
-82 AAITAN
+82 T
-88 AQDNTTKDSL
+88 DSL
-98 TMETMMHNI
+98 TMETMLHNL

-143 EALTRIPGVSNAT
+143 EALTRIPGVSDAT
-156 GNISFSGN
+156 GSISFSGN

-171 GQATTLTQEQLAER
+171 GQATTLTQEQLTER
-185 LKAMPATQLAKAEVM
+185 LKAMPAAQLAKAEVM

-222 GTNQLSGQIIGGLV
+222 GTNQLSGQVIGGMK
-236 QTKYA
+236 QSKYA

-250 MQRGKFGLD
+250 LQRGKFGLD
-259 AQYKLVNG
+259 AQYKYVNG

-279 PLGNNRIHYNDETGQ
+279 PLGNNRVYYNDETGQ
-294 KSFGITHDYRLG
+294 KSFGITHNYRLG

-316 LDVAYTGQWDKTN
+316 LDVAYTGHWDKRCSN
-329 SNSRTTG
+329 SNTTG
-336 SSISGMHRDSHE
+336 SSISGMHHDSHE
-348 YLHNVDVNYALPF
+348 YLHNVDVNYSLPF
-361 GLTLSGSYTYY
+361 GLTLNGSYTYY
-372 RTPQQQALDGTIT
+372 RTPQQQALDGTMHT
-385 TENKNETERNLTSG
+385 DESMPETERNLTSG

-443 DGSVLPDGT
+443 DGTIQPNGT
-452 SSVDLNERIW
+452 SSVDNNERIW

-476 SLEASVAAEQYH
+476 SVEASVAAEQYH

-525 YWSTMSNVYYSSTY
+525 YWSTMSNVFYSSTY
-539 TEIHGNPDL
+539 SEIHGNPDL
-548 KPFSYSNVNLMWQ
+548 KPFAYYNVNLMWQ

-568 MAFASLKPDYSV
+568 MAFASLKPDYFV
-580 QLPYQTTDR
+580 QLPYQTTER

-594 KETNFDYSNSFGL
+594 KETNFDYSNSYGL
-607 QASAI
+607 QASVI
-612 FSAGKW
+612 FNAGKW

-627 TYKHD
+627 IYKHD
-632 KSSHFFDLPF
+632 KSDYFFDLPF
-642 NRKKLSV
+642 NRKKLTAT
-649 RLGGMA
+649 LGGTA
-655 SVKLCS
+655 SIKLCQ
-661 TQDLRLILNPFI
+661 TQDLRLILNPFY
-673 QSKAIQG
+673 QTKAIQG

-699 DGRWGLRINGNNIFN
+699 DGKWGLRLNGSNIFN
-714 NKYDTR
+714 NLYDTR
-720 SVQGNQDYRMKINYS
+720 SVQGNQDYRMKINYN

-752 KTVKEVDT
+752 KNVKAVDT

>member
-1 MFRVTEC
+1 MVNKIFLLGL
-8 TFRVTECTFRDTEWP
+8 FL
-23 FRDTEWR
+23 
-30 FIINIKQNY
+30 
-39 LSQNKSDVCTCFYI
+39 LSVANVKAQT
-53 NFSYICGDYIQ
+53 
-64 NKKLI
+64 
-69 KMNKFFLTSLLVA
+69 LTH
-82 AAITAN
+82 T
-88 AQDNTTKDSL
+88 DSL
-98 TMETMMHNI
+98 TMENMMHNL

-117 IVKAERGM
+117 IVKAERGK

-143 EALTRIPGVSNAT
+143 EALTRIPGISDVT
-156 GNISFSGN
+156 GSISFSGN
-164 EVTLIIN
+164 EVTLIVN
-171 GQATTLTQEQLAER
+171 GQATTLTQEQLTER
-185 LKAMPATQLAKAEVM
+185 LKAMPAAQLAKAEVM

-222 GTNQLSGQIIGGLV
+222 GTNQLSGQVIGGMK
-236 QTKYA
+236 QSKYA

-250 MQRGKFGLD
+250 LQRGKFGLD
-259 AQYKLVNG
+259 AQYKYVNG

-279 PLGNNRIHYNDETGQ
+279 PLGNNRVYYNDETGQ
-294 KSFGITHDYRLG
+294 KSFGITHNYRLG

-316 LDVAYTGQWDKTN
+316 LDVAYTGHWDKRCSN
-329 SNSRTTG
+329 SNTTG
-336 SSISGMHRDSHE
+336 SSISGMHHDSHE
-348 YLHNVDVNYALPF
+348 YLHNVDVNYSLPF
-361 GLTLSGSYTYY
+361 GLTLNGSYTYY
-372 RTPQQQALDGTIT
+372 RTPQQQALDGTMHT
-385 TENKNETERNLTSG
+385 DESMLETERNLTSG

-443 DGSVLPDGT
+443 DGTIQPNGT
-452 SSVDLNERIW
+452 SSVDNNERIW

-476 SLEASVAAEQYH
+476 SVEASVAAEQYH

-525 YWSTMSNVYYSSTY
+525 YWSTMSNVFYSSTY
-539 TEIHGNPDL
+539 SEIHGNPDL
-548 KPFSYSNVNLMWQ
+548 KPFSYYNVNLMWQ
-561 IKRRYTL
+561 IKRRYML
-568 MAFASLKPDYSV
+568 MAFASLKPDYFV
-580 QLPYQTTDR
+580 QLPYQTTER

-594 KETNFDYSNSFGL
+594 KETNFDYSNSYGL
-607 QASAI
+607 QASVI
-612 FSAGKW
+612 FNAGKW

-632 KSSHFFDLPF
+632 KNSNFFDLPF

-649 RLGGMA
+649 ILGGTA
-655 SVKLCS
+655 SIKLCQ
-661 TQDLRLILNPFI
+661 TQDLRLILNPFY
-673 QSKAIQG
+673 QTKAIQG
-680 VYDISPIFRMNA
+680 VYDISPVFRMNA

-699 DGRWGLRINGNNIFN
+699 DGKWGLRLNGSNIFN
-714 NKYDTR
+714 NLYDTR
-720 SVQGNQDYRMKINYS
+720 SVQGNQDYRMKINYN

-752 KTVKEVDT
+752 KNVKAVDT

>member
-1 MFRVTEC
+1 MVNKIFLLGL
-8 TFRVTECTFRDTEWP
+8 FL
-23 FRDTEWR
+23 
-30 FIINIKQNY
+30 
-39 LSQNKSDVCTCFYI
+39 LSVANVKAQT
-53 NFSYICGDYIQ
+53 
-64 NKKLI
+64 
-69 KMNKFFLTSLLVA
+69 LTH
-82 AAITAN
+82 T
-88 AQDNTTKDSL
+88 DSL
-98 TMETMMHNI
+98 TMENMMHNL

-143 EALTRIPGVSNAT
+143 EALTRIPGISDAT
-156 GNISFSGN
+156 GSISFSGN
-164 EVTLIIN
+164 EVTLIVN
-171 GQATTLTQEQLAER
+171 GQATTLTQEQLTER
-185 LKAMPATQLAKAEVM
+185 LKAMPAAQLAKAEVM

-222 GTNQLSGQIIGGLV
+222 GTNQLSGQVIGGMK
-236 QTKYA
+236 QSKYA

-250 MQRGKFGLD
+250 LQRGKFGLD
-259 AQYKLVNG
+259 AQYKYVNG

-279 PLGNNRIHYNDETGQ
+279 PLGNNRVYYNDETGQ
-294 KSFGITHDYRLG
+294 KSFGITHNYRLG

-316 LDVAYTGQWDKTN
+316 LDVAYTGHWDKRCSN
-329 SNSRTTG
+329 SNTTG
-336 SSISGMHRDSHE
+336 SSISGMHHDSHE
-348 YLHNVDVNYALPF
+348 YLHNVDVNYSLPF
-361 GLTLSGSYTYY
+361 GLTLNGSYTYY
-372 RTPQQQALDGTIT
+372 RTPQQQALDGTMHT
-385 TENKNETERNLTSG
+385 DESMLETERNLTSG

-443 DGSVLPDGT
+443 DGTIQPNGT
-452 SSVDLNERIW
+452 SSVDNNERIW

-476 SLEASVAAEQYH
+476 SVEASVAAEQYH

-525 YWSTMSNVYYSSTY
+525 YWSTMSNVFYSSTY
-539 TEIHGNPDL
+539 SEIHGNPDL
-548 KPFSYSNVNLMWQ
+548 KPFSYYNVNLMWQ

-568 MAFASLKPDYSV
+568 MAFASLKPDYFV
-580 QLPYQTTDR
+580 QLPYQTTER

-594 KETNFDYSNSFGL
+594 KETNFDYSNSYGL
-607 QASAI
+607 QASVI
-612 FSAGKW
+612 FNAGKW

-632 KSSHFFDLPF
+632 KSCNFFDLPF
-642 NRKKLSV
+642 DRKKLSV
-649 RLGGMA
+649 ILGGTA
-655 SVKLCS
+655 SVKLSS
-661 TQDLRLILNPFI
+661 TQDLRLILNPFY
-673 QSKAIQG
+673 QTKAIQG
-680 VYDISPIFRMNA
+680 VYDISPVFRMDA

-699 DGRWGLRINGNNIFN
+699 DGKWGVRLNGSNIFN
-714 NKYDTR
+714 NRFDTR
-720 SVQGNQDYRMKINYS
+720 SVQGNQDYRMTINYN

-752 KTVKEVDT
+752 KNVKAVDT

>member
-1 MFRVTEC
+1 MVNKIFLLGL
-8 TFRVTECTFRDTEWP
+8 FL
-23 FRDTEWR
+23 
-30 FIINIKQNY
+30 
-39 LSQNKSDVCTCFYI
+39 LSVANVKAQT
-53 NFSYICGDYIQ
+53 
-64 NKKLI
+64 
-69 KMNKFFLTSLLVA
+69 LTH
-82 AAITAN
+82 T
-88 AQDNTTKDSL
+88 DSL
-98 TMETMMHNI
+98 TMETMMHNL

-143 EALTRIPGVSNAT
+143 EALTRIPGVSDAT
-156 GNISFSGN
+156 GSISFSGN

-171 GQATTLTQEQLAER
+171 GQATTLTQEQLTER
-185 LKAMPATQLAKAEVM
+185 LKAMPAAQLAKAEVM

-222 GTNQLSGQIIGGLV
+222 GTNQLSGQVIGGMK
-236 QTKYA
+236 QSKYA

-250 MQRGKFGLD
+250 LQRGKFGLD
-259 AQYKLVNG
+259 AQYKYVNG

-279 PLGNNRIHYNDETGQ
+279 PLGNNRVYYNDETGQ
-294 KSFGITHDYRLG
+294 KSFGITHNYRLG

-316 LDVAYTGQWDKTN
+316 LDVAYTGHWDKRCSN
-329 SNSRTTG
+329 SNTTG
-336 SSISGMHRDSHE
+336 SSISGIHHDSHE
-348 YLHNVDVNYALPF
+348 YLHNVDVNYSLPF
-361 GLTLSGSYTYY
+361 GLTLNGSYTYY
-372 RTPQQQALDGTIT
+372 RTPQQQALDGTMHT
-385 TENKNETERNLTSG
+385 DESMSETERNLTSG

-414 HSLAHGWGLSYGVK
+414 HLLAHGWGLSYGVK

-462 NIYAGFSKQ
+462 NLYAGFSKQ
-471 INKAI
+471 INKAL

-525 YWSTMSNVYYSSTY
+525 YWSTMSNVFYSSTY
-539 TEIHGNPDL
+539 SEIHGNPDL
-548 KPFSYSNVNLMWQ
+548 KPFAYYNVNLMWQ

-568 MAFASLKPDYSV
+568 MVFASLKPDYFV
-580 QLPYQTTDR
+580 QLPYQTTER

-594 KETNFDYSNSFGL
+594 KETNFDYSNSYGL
-607 QASAI
+607 QASVI
-612 FSAGKW
+612 FNAGKW

-627 TYKHD
+627 IYKHD
-632 KSSHFFDLPF
+632 KSDYFFDLPF
-642 NRKKLSV
+642 NRKKLTAT
-649 RLGGMA
+649 LGGTA
-655 SVKLCS
+655 SIKLCQ
-661 TQDLRLILNPFI
+661 TQDLRLILNPFY
-673 QSKAIQG
+673 QTKAIQG

-699 DGRWGLRINGNNIFN
+699 DGKWGLRLNGSNIFN
-714 NKYDTR
+714 NLYDTR
-720 SVQGNQDYRMKINYS
+720 SVQGNQDYRMKINYN

-752 KTVKEVDT
+752 KKVKEVDT

>member
-1 MFRVTEC
+1 MVNKIFLLGL
-8 TFRVTECTFRDTEWP
+8 FL
-23 FRDTEWR
+23 
-30 FIINIKQNY
+30 
-39 LSQNKSDVCTCFYI
+39 LSVANVKAQT
-53 NFSYICGDYIQ
+53 
-64 NKKLI
+64 
-69 KMNKFFLTSLLVA
+69 LTH
-82 AAITAN
+82 T
-88 AQDNTTKDSL
+88 DSL
-98 TMETMMHNI
+98 TMENMMHNL

-117 IVKAERGM
+117 IVKAERGK

-143 EALTRIPGVSNAT
+143 EALTRIPGISDVT
-156 GNISFSGN
+156 GSISFSGN
-164 EVTLIIN
+164 EVTLIVN
-171 GQATTLTQEQLAER
+171 GQATTLTQEQLTER
-185 LKAMPATQLAKAEVM
+185 LKAMPAAQLAKAEVM

-222 GTNQLSGQIIGGLV
+222 GTNQLSGQVIGGMK
-236 QTKYA
+236 QSKYA

-250 MQRGKFGLD
+250 LQRGKFGLD
-259 AQYKLVNG
+259 AQYKYVNG

-279 PLGNNRIHYNDETGQ
+279 PLGNNRVYYNDETGQ
-294 KSFGITHDYRLG
+294 KSFGITHNYRLG

-316 LDVAYTGQWDKTN
+316 LDVAYTGHWDKRCSN
-329 SNSRTTG
+329 SNTTG
-336 SSISGMHRDSHE
+336 SSISGMHHDSHE
-348 YLHNVDVNYALPF
+348 YLHNVDVNYSLPF
-361 GLTLSGSYTYY
+361 GLTLNGSYTYY
-372 RTPQQQALDGTIT
+372 RTPQQQALDGTMHT
-385 TENKNETERNLTSG
+385 DESMLETERNLTSG

-443 DGSVLPDGT
+443 DGTIQPNGT
-452 SSVDLNERIW
+452 SSVDNNERIW

-476 SLEASVAAEQYH
+476 SVEASVAAEQYH

-525 YWSTMSNVYYSSTY
+525 YWSTMSNVFYSSTY
-539 TEIHGNPDL
+539 SEIHGNPDL
-548 KPFSYSNVNLMWQ
+548 KPFSYYNVNLMWQ
-561 IKRRYTL
+561 IKRRYML
-568 MAFASLKPDYSV
+568 MAFASLKPDYFV
-580 QLPYQTTDR
+580 QLPYQTTER

-594 KETNFDYSNSFGL
+594 KETNFDYSNSYGL
-607 QASAI
+607 QASVI
-612 FSAGKW
+612 FNAGKW

-632 KSSHFFDLPF
+632 KSSNFFDLPF

-649 RLGGMA
+649 ILGGTA
-655 SVKLCS
+655 SVKLCN
-661 TQDLRLILNPFI
+661 TQDLRLILNPFF

-680 VYDISPIFRMNA
+680 VYDISPVFRMNA

-699 DGRWGLRINGNNIFN
+699 DGRWGLRLNGSNIFN
-714 NKYDTR
+714 NLYDTR
-720 SVQGNQDYRMKINYS
+720 SVQGNQDYRMKINYN

-752 KTVKEVDT
+752 KNVKAVDT

>member
-1 MFRVTEC
+1 MVNKIFLLGL
-8 TFRVTECTFRDTEWP
+8 FL
-23 FRDTEWR
+23 
-30 FIINIKQNY
+30 
-39 LSQNKSDVCTCFYI
+39 LSVANVKAQT
-53 NFSYICGDYIQ
+53 
-64 NKKLI
+64 
-69 KMNKFFLTSLLVA
+69 LTH
-82 AAITAN
+82 T
-88 AQDNTTKDSL
+88 DSL
-98 TMETMMHNI
+98 TMENMMHNL

-143 EALTRIPGVSNAT
+143 EALTRIPGISDAT
-156 GNISFSGN
+156 GSISFSGN
-164 EVTLIIN
+164 EVTLIVN
-171 GQATTLTQEQLAER
+171 GQATTLTQEQLTER
-185 LKAMPATQLAKAEVM
+185 LKAMPAAQLAKAEVM

-222 GTNQLSGQIIGGLV
+222 GTNQLSGQVIGGMK
-236 QTKYA
+236 QSKYA

-250 MQRGKFGLD
+250 LQRGKFGLD
-259 AQYKLVNG
+259 AQYKYVNG

-306 MNYAFSKNHR
+306 MNYTFSKNNR

-414 HSLAHGWGLSYGVK
+414 HSLSHGWGLSYGVK

-518 SNSEFPS
+518 SNNEFPS
-525 YWSTMSNVYYSSTY
+525 YWSTMSNVFYSSTY

-548 KPFSYSNVNLMWQ
+548 KPFSYYNVNLMWQ

-594 KETNFDYSNSFGL
+594 KETYFNYSNSFGL

-632 KSSHFFDLPF
+632 KSSNFFDLPF

-649 RLGGMA
+649 ILGGTA
-655 SVKLCS
+655 SVKLCN
-661 TQDLRLILNPFI
+661 TQDLRLILNPFF

-699 DGRWGLRINGNNIFN
+699 DGKWGLRLNGNNIFN

-720 SVQGNQDYRMKINYS
+720 SVQGNQDYRMKINYN

-752 KTVKEVDT
+752 KNVKAVDT

>member
-1 MFRVTEC
+1 MT
-8 TFRVTECTFRDTEWP
+8 
-23 FRDTEWR
+23 
-30 FIINIKQNY
+30 
-39 LSQNKSDVCTCFYI
+39 NKI
-53 NFSYICGDYIQ
+53 
-64 NKKLI
+64 
-69 KMNKFFLTSLLVA
+69 FFLGLFLLSVA
-82 AAITAN
+82 N
-88 AQDNTTKDSL
+88 VKAQTLTQTDSL
-98 TMETMMHNI
+98 TMETMLHNL

-143 EALTRIPGVSNAT
+143 EALTRIPGVSDAA
-156 GNISFSGN
+156 GSISFSGN

-171 GQATTLTQEQLAER
+171 GQATTLTQEQLTER
-185 LKAMPATQLAKAEVM
+185 LKAMPAAQLSKAEVM
-200 LSAPARYHVR
+200 LSVPARYHVR

-222 GTNQLSGQIIGGLV
+222 GTNQLSGQIIGGMR
-236 QTKYA
+236 QNKYA
-241 KGFGDLYLS
+241 NEFGNLYLS
-250 MQRGKFGLD
+250 LQRDKFGLD
-259 AQYKLVNG
+259 AQYKYVNG

-306 MNYAFSKNHR
+306 MNYTFSKNNR

-385 TENKNETERNLTSG
+385 AENKNETERNLTSG

-414 HSLAHGWGLSYGVK
+414 HSLSHGWGLSYGVK

-518 SNSEFPS
+518 SDSEFPS
-525 YWSTMSNVYYSSTY
+525 YWSTMSNVFYSSTY

-548 KPFSYSNVNLMWQ
+548 KPFSYYNVNLMWQ

-568 MAFASLKPDYSV
+568 MALASLKPDYSV

-594 KETNFDYSNSFGL
+594 KETNFNYSNSFGL

-612 FSAGKW
+612 FNAGQW
-618 LNGNVFAVG
+618 LNGNVFVMG

-632 KSSHFFDLPF
+632 KSDNFFDLPF
-642 NRKKLSV
+642 DRKKLSV
-649 RLGGMA
+649 VLGGTA

-661 TQDLRLILNPFI
+661 TQDLRLILNPFY
-673 QSKAIQG
+673 QTKAIQG
-680 VYDISPIFRMNA
+680 VYDISPIFSMDA

-699 DGRWGLRINGNNIFN
+699 DGRWGVRLNGSNIFN
-714 NKYDTR
+714 NPYDTR
-720 SVQGNQDYRMKINYS
+720 SVQGNQDYRMKINYN

>member
-1 MFRVTEC
+1 MNRLF
-8 TFRVTECTFRDTEWP
+8 
-23 FRDTEWR
+23 
-30 FIINIKQNY
+30 FIG
-39 LSQNKSDVCTCFYI
+39 V
-53 NFSYICGDYIQ
+53 
-64 NKKLI
+64 
-69 KMNKFFLTSLLVA
+69 LVA
-82 AAITAN
+82 SAITAN
-88 AQDNTTKDSL
+88 AQDNAQKDSL
-98 TMETMMHNI
+98 TMESMMHNL

-143 EALTRIPGVSNAT
+143 EALTRIPGVSDAT
-156 GNISFSGN
+156 GSISFSGN
-164 EVTLIIN
+164 EVTLIVN

-185 LKAMPATQLAKAEVM
+185 LKAMPAAQLSKAEVM

-222 GTNQLSGQIIGGLV
+222 GNNQLSGQIIGGMR
-236 QTKYA
+236 QNKYA
-241 KGFGDLYLS
+241 NEFGNLYLS
-250 MQRGKFGLD
+250 LQRDKFGLD
-259 AQYKLVNG
+259 AQYKYVNG

-316 LDVAYTGQWDKTN
+316 LDVAYTGQWDKTS
-329 SNSRTTG
+329 SNSHTTG

-414 HSLAHGWGLSYGVK
+414 HSLANDWGLSYGVK

-443 DGSVLPDGT
+443 DGTILPDGT
-452 SSVDLNERIW
+452 SSVDNNERIW

-471 INKAI
+471 INKAL

-518 SNSEFPS
+518 SDSEYPS
-525 YWSTMSNVYYSSTY
+525 YWSTMSNVFYSSTY

-548 KPFSYSNVNLMWQ
+548 KPCSYYNLNLMWQ

-568 MAFASLKPDYSV
+568 MAFANLKPDYFV

-594 KETNFDYSNSFGL
+594 KETNFDYSNSYGL

-632 KSSHFFDLPF
+632 KSRNFFDLPF
-642 NRKKLSV
+642 DRKKLSV
-649 RLGGMA
+649 ILGGTA

-661 TQDLRLILNPFI
+661 TQDLRLILNPFY
-673 QSKAIQG
+673 QTKAIQG
-680 VYDISPIFRMNA
+680 VYDISPIFSMNA

-699 DGRWGLRINGNNIFN
+699 DGKWGVRLNGSNIFN
-714 NKYDTR
+714 NRFNTR
-720 SVQGNQDYRMKINYS
+720 SVQGNQDYRMKINYNWS
-735 WASVTFAVIY
+735 SFTFAVIY

>member
-1 MFRVTEC
+1 MVNKIFLLGL
-8 TFRVTECTFRDTEWP
+8 FL
-23 FRDTEWR
+23 
-30 FIINIKQNY
+30 
-39 LSQNKSDVCTCFYI
+39 LSVANVKAQT
-53 NFSYICGDYIQ
+53 
-64 NKKLI
+64 
-69 KMNKFFLTSLLVA
+69 LTQ
-82 AAITAN
+82 T
-88 AQDNTTKDSL
+88 DSL
-98 TMETMMHNI
+98 TMETMLHNL

-143 EALTRIPGVSNAT
+143 EALTRIPGVSDAT

-171 GQATTLTQEQLAER
+171 GQATTLTQEQLTER
-185 LKAMPATQLAKAEVM
+185 LKAMPAAQLAKAEVM

-222 GTNQLSGQIIGGLV
+222 GINQLSGQVIGGMK
-236 QTKYA
+236 QSKYA

-250 MQRGKFGLD
+250 LQRGKFGLD
-259 AQYKLVNG
+259 AQYKYVNG

-279 PLGNNRIHYNDETGQ
+279 PLGNNRVYYNDETGQ
-294 KSFGITHDYRLG
+294 KSFGITHNYRLG

-316 LDVAYTGQWDKTN
+316 LDVAYTGHWDKRCSN
-329 SNSRTTG
+329 SNTTG
-336 SSISGMHRDSHE
+336 SSISGMHHDSHE
-348 YLHNVDVNYALPF
+348 YLHNVDVNYSLPF
-361 GLTLSGSYTYY
+361 GLTLNGSYTYY
-372 RTPQQQALDGTIT
+372 RTPQQQALDGTMHT
-385 TENKNETERNLTSG
+385 DESMSETERNLTSG

-414 HSLAHGWGLSYGVK
+414 HLLAHGWGLSYGVK

-462 NIYAGFSKQ
+462 NLYAGFSKQ
-471 INKAI
+471 INKAL

-525 YWSTMSNVYYSSTY
+525 YWSTMSNVFYSSTY
-539 TEIHGNPDL
+539 SEIHGNPDL
-548 KPFSYSNVNLMWQ
+548 KPFAYYNVNLMWQ

-568 MAFASLKPDYSV
+568 MAFANLKPDYFV
-580 QLPYQTTDR
+580 QLPYQTTER

-594 KETNFDYSNSFGL
+594 KETNFDYSNSYGL
-607 QASAI
+607 QASVI
-612 FSAGKW
+612 FNAGKW

-632 KSSHFFDLPF
+632 KSSNFFDLPF
-642 NRKKLSV
+642 NRKKFSV
-649 RLGGMA
+649 ILGGTA
-655 SVKLCS
+655 SVKLCN
-661 TQDLRLILNPFI
+661 TQDLRLILNPFY
-673 QSKAIQG
+673 QTKAIQG

-699 DGRWGLRINGNNIFN
+699 DGKWGLRLNGSNIFN
-714 NKYDTR
+714 NLYDTR
-720 SVQGNQDYRMKINYS
+720 SVQGNQDYRMKINYN

-752 KTVKEVDT
+752 KNVKAVDT

>member
-1 MFRVTEC
+1 MANKIFLLGL
-8 TFRVTECTFRDTEWP
+8 FL
-23 FRDTEWR
+23 
-30 FIINIKQNY
+30 
-39 LSQNKSDVCTCFYI
+39 LSVANVKAQT
-53 NFSYICGDYIQ
+53 
-64 NKKLI
+64 
-69 KMNKFFLTSLLVA
+69 LTQ
-82 AAITAN
+82 T
-88 AQDNTTKDSL
+88 DSL
-98 TMETMMHNI
+98 TMETMLHNL

-143 EALTRIPGVSNAT
+143 EALTRIPGVSDAT
-156 GNISFSGN
+156 GSISFSGN

-171 GQATTLTQEQLAER
+171 GQATTLTQEQLTER
-185 LKAMPATQLAKAEVM
+185 LKAMPAAQLAKAEVM

-222 GTNQLSGQIIGGLV
+222 GTNQLSGQIIGGMR
-236 QTKYA
+236 QNKYA
-241 KGFGDLYLS
+241 NEFGNLYLS
-250 MQRGKFGLD
+250 LQRGKFGLD
-259 AQYKLVNG
+259 AQYKYVNG

-306 MNYAFSKNHR
+306 MNYTFSKNNR

-525 YWSTMSNVYYSSTY
+525 YWSTMSNVFYSSTY

-548 KPFSYSNVNLMWQ
+548 KPFSYYNVNLMWQ

-649 RLGGMA
+649 RLGGTA

-661 TQDLRLILNPFI
+661 TQDLRLILNPFF
-673 QSKAIQG
+673 QTKAIQG
-680 VYDISPIFRMNA
+680 VYDISSIFSMDA

-699 DGRWGLRINGNNIFN
+699 DGRWGVRLNGSNIFN
-714 NKYDTR
+714 NRFDTR
-720 SVQGNQDYRMKINYS
+720 SVQGNQDYRMKINYN

-752 KTVKEVDT
+752 KSIKKVDT

>member
-1 MFRVTEC
+1 MVNKIFLLGL
-8 TFRVTECTFRDTEWP
+8 FL
-23 FRDTEWR
+23 
-30 FIINIKQNY
+30 
-39 LSQNKSDVCTCFYI
+39 LSVANVKAQT
-53 NFSYICGDYIQ
+53 
-64 NKKLI
+64 
-69 KMNKFFLTSLLVA
+69 LTH
-82 AAITAN
+82 T
-88 AQDNTTKDSL
+88 DSL
-98 TMETMMHNI
+98 TMENMMHNL

-143 EALTRIPGVSNAT
+143 EALTRIPGISDAT
-156 GNISFSGN
+156 GSISFSGN
-164 EVTLIIN
+164 EVTLIVN
-171 GQATTLTQEQLAER
+171 GQATTLTQEQLTER
-185 LKAMPATQLAKAEVM
+185 LKAMPAAQLAKAEVM

-222 GTNQLSGQIIGGLV
+222 GTNQLSGQVIGGMK
-236 QTKYA
+236 QSKYA

-250 MQRGKFGLD
+250 LQRGKFGLD
-259 AQYKLVNG
+259 AQYKYVNG

-279 PLGNNRIHYNDETGQ
+279 PLGNNRVYYNDETGQ
-294 KSFGITHDYRLG
+294 KSFGITHNYRLG

-316 LDVAYTGQWDKTN
+316 LDVAYTGHWDKRCSN
-329 SNSRTTG
+329 SNTTG
-336 SSISGMHRDSHE
+336 SSISGMHHDSHE
-348 YLHNVDVNYALPF
+348 YLHNVDVNYSLPF
-361 GLTLSGSYTYY
+361 GLTLNGSYTYY
-372 RTPQQQALDGTIT
+372 RTPQQQALDGTMHT
-385 TENKNETERNLTSG
+385 DESMLETERNLTSG

-443 DGSVLPDGT
+443 DGTIQPNGT
-452 SSVDLNERIW
+452 SSVDNNERIW

-476 SLEASVAAEQYH
+476 SVEASVAAEQYH

-525 YWSTMSNVYYSSTY
+525 YWSTMSNVFYSSTY
-539 TEIHGNPDL
+539 SEIHGNPDL
-548 KPFSYSNVNLMWQ
+548 KPFSYYNVNLMWQ

-568 MAFASLKPDYSV
+568 MAFASLKPDYFV
-580 QLPYQTTDR
+580 QLPYQTTER

-594 KETNFDYSNSFGL
+594 KETNFDYSNSYGL
-607 QASAI
+607 QASVI
-612 FSAGKW
+612 FNAGKW

-632 KSSHFFDLPF
+632 KSSNFFDLPF

-649 RLGGMA
+649 ILGGTA
-655 SVKLCS
+655 SVKLSS
-661 TQDLRLILNPFI
+661 TQDLRIILNPFY
-673 QSKAIQG
+673 QTKAIQG
-680 VYDISPIFRMNA
+680 VYDISPVFRMDA

-699 DGRWGLRINGNNIFN
+699 DGKWGVRLNGSNIFN
-714 NKYDTR
+714 NRFDTR
-720 SVQGNQDYRMKINYS
+720 SVQGNQDYRMKINYN

-752 KTVKEVDT
+752 KNVKAVDT

>member
-1 MFRVTEC
+1 MNRVL
-8 TFRVTECTFRDTEWP
+8 FMGIFVA
-23 FRDTEWR
+23 
-30 FIINIKQNY
+30 
-39 LSQNKSDVCTCFYI
+39 
-53 NFSYICGDYIQ
+53 
-64 NKKLI
+64 
-69 KMNKFFLTSLLVA
+69 LTIA
-82 AAITAN
+82 AN
-88 AQDNTTKDSL
+88 AQDNIPKDSL
-98 TMETMMHNI
+98 TMEWNSMFRNL
-107 PEVMV
+107 PEVMI

-143 EALTRIPGVSNAT
+143 EALTRIPGVSDAT
-156 GNISFSGN
+156 GNISFLGN
-164 EVTLIIN
+164 EVTLIVN
-171 GQATTLTQEQLAER
+171 GQATTLTQEQLTER
-185 LKAMPATQLAKAEVM
+185 LKAMPAAQLAKAEVM

-222 GTNQLSGQIIGGLV
+222 GTNQLSGQVIGGMK
-236 QTKYA
+236 QSKYA

-250 MQRGKFGLD
+250 LQRDKFGLD
-259 AQYKLVNG
+259 AQYKYVNG

-279 PLGNNRIHYNDETGQ
+279 PLGNNRVYYNDETGQ

-316 LDVAYTGQWDKTN
+316 LDVAYTGHWDKRCSN
-329 SNSRTTG
+329 SNTTG
-336 SSISGMHRDSHE
+336 SSISGMHHDSHE
-348 YLHNVDVNYALPF
+348 YLHNVDVNYSLPF
-361 GLTLSGSYTYY
+361 GLTLNGSYTNY
-372 RTPQQQALDGTIT
+372 RTPQQQALDGTMHT
-385 TENKNETERNLTSG
+385 DESMSETERNLTSG

-443 DGSVLPDGT
+443 DGTIQPNGT
-452 SSVDLNERIW
+452 SSVDNNERIW

-476 SLEASVAAEQYH
+476 SVEASVAAEQYH

-525 YWSTMSNVYYSSTY
+525 YWSTMSNVFYSSTY
-539 TEIHGNPDL
+539 SEIHGNPDL
-548 KPFSYSNVNLMWQ
+548 KPFAYYNVNLMWQ

-568 MAFASLKPDYSV
+568 MAFASLKPDYFV
-580 QLPYQTTDR
+580 QLPYQTTER

-594 KETNFDYSNSFGL
+594 KETNFDYSNSYGL
-607 QASAI
+607 QASVI
-612 FSAGKW
+612 FNAGKW

-632 KSSHFFDLPF
+632 KSSNFFDLPF

-649 RLGGMA
+649 ILGGTA
-655 SVKLCS
+655 SVKLCN
-661 TQDLRLILNPFI
+661 TQDLRLILNPFF

-692 KLQWSSH
+692 KLQWTSH
-699 DGRWGLRINGNNIFN
+699 DGKWGLRINGNNIFN
-714 NKYDTR
+714 NLYDTR
-720 SVQGNQDYRMKINYS
+720 SVQGNQDYRMKVNYN

>member
-1 MFRVTEC
+1 MANKIFLLGL
-8 TFRVTECTFRDTEWP
+8 FL
-23 FRDTEWR
+23 
-30 FIINIKQNY
+30 
-39 LSQNKSDVCTCFYI
+39 LS
-53 NFSYICGDYIQ
+53 
-64 NKKLI
+64 
-69 KMNKFFLTSLLVA
+69 VA
-82 AAITAN
+82 N
-88 AQDNTTKDSL
+88 VKAQTRTQTDSL
-98 TMETMMHNI
+98 TMETMLHNL

-112 KGSRP
+112 KGTRP

-143 EALTRIPGVSNAT
+143 EALTRIPGVSDAA
-156 GNISFSGN
+156 GSISFSGN

-171 GQATTLTQEQLAER
+171 GQATTLTQEQLTER
-185 LKAMPATQLAKAEVM
+185 LKAMPAAQLAKAEVM

-222 GTNQLSGQIIGGLV
+222 GTNQLSGQVIGGMK
-236 QTKYA
+236 QSKYA

-250 MQRGKFGLD
+250 LQRGKFGLD
-259 AQYKLVNG
+259 AQYKYVNG

-279 PLGNNRIHYNDETGQ
+279 PLGNNRVYYNDETGQ
-294 KSFGITHDYRLG
+294 KSFGITHNYRLG

-316 LDVAYTGQWDKTN
+316 LDVAYTGHWDKRCSN
-329 SNSRTTG
+329 SNTTG
-336 SSISGMHRDSHE
+336 SSISGMHHDSHE
-348 YLHNVDVNYALPF
+348 YLHNVDVNYSLPF
-361 GLTLSGSYTYY
+361 GLTLNGSYTYY
-372 RTPQQQALDGTIT
+372 RTPQQQALDGTMNT
-385 TENKNETERNLTSG
+385 DESMPETERNLTSG

-443 DGSVLPDGT
+443 DGTIQPNGT
-452 SSVDLNERIW
+452 SSVDNNERIW
-462 NIYAGFSKQ
+462 NIYAGFNKQ

-476 SLEASVAAEQYH
+476 SVEASVAAEQYH

-525 YWSTMSNVYYSSTY
+525 YWSTMSNVFYSSTY
-539 TEIHGNPDL
+539 SEIHGNPDL
-548 KPFSYSNVNLMWQ
+548 KPFSYYNVNLMWQ

-568 MAFASLKPDYSV
+568 MAFASLKPDYFV
-580 QLPYQTTDR
+580 QLPYQTTER

-594 KETNFDYSNSFGL
+594 KETNFDYSNSYGL
-607 QASAI
+607 QASVI
-612 FSAGKW
+612 FNAGKW

-632 KSSHFFDLPF
+632 KSSNFFDLPF

-649 RLGGMA
+649 ILGGTA
-655 SVKLCS
+655 SVKLCN
-661 TQDLRLILNPFI
+661 TQDLRLILNPFF

-699 DGRWGLRINGNNIFN
+699 DGKWGLRLNGNNIFN

-720 SVQGNQDYRMKINYS
+720 SVQGNQDYRMKINYN

>member
-1 MFRVTEC
+1 MANKIFLLGL
-8 TFRVTECTFRDTEWP
+8 FL
-23 FRDTEWR
+23 
-30 FIINIKQNY
+30 
-39 LSQNKSDVCTCFYI
+39 LSVANVKAQT
-53 NFSYICGDYIQ
+53 
-64 NKKLI
+64 
-69 KMNKFFLTSLLVA
+69 LTQ
-82 AAITAN
+82 T
-88 AQDNTTKDSL
+88 DSL
-98 TMETMMHNI
+98 TMETMLHNL

-117 IVKAERGM
+117 IVKVERGM

-143 EALTRIPGVSNAT
+143 EALTRIPGISDAT
-156 GNISFSGN
+156 GSISFSGN

-171 GQATTLTQEQLAER
+171 GQATTLTQEQLTER
-185 LKAMPATQLAKAEVM
+185 LKAMPAAQLAKAEVM

-222 GTNQLSGQIIGGLV
+222 GTNQLSGQIIGGMR
-236 QTKYA
+236 QNKYA
-241 KGFGDLYLS
+241 NEFGNLYLS
-250 MQRGKFGLD
+250 LQRGKFGLD
-259 AQYKLVNG
+259 AQYKYVNG

-279 PLGNNRIHYNDETGQ
+279 PLSNNRIHYNDETGQ

-306 MNYAFSKNHR
+306 MNYTFSKNHR
-316 LDVAYTGQWDKTN
+316 LDVAYTGRWDKTN

-525 YWSTMSNVYYSSTY
+525 YWSTMSNVFYSSTY

-548 KPFSYSNVNLMWQ
+548 KPFSYYNVNLMWQ

-642 NRKKLSV
+642 NRKKLSG

-699 DGRWGLRINGNNIFN
+699 DGKWGLRLNGNNIFN

-752 KTVKEVDT
+752 KNVKAVDT